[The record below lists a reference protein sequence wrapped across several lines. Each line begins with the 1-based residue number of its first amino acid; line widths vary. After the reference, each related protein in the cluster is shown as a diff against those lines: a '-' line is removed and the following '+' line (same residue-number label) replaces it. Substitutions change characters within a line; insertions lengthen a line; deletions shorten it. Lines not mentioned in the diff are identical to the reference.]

1 MNSDKSV
8 RGFVFPCLL
17 FWFGVHVFLSAA
29 DWIAILFFALTIV
42 IGFAYCFYINEEK
55 KLREDIDQ
63 LIDLLHHLEEQDVRL
78 PLKDDVF
85 GVLKDELWK
94 ILVSQRQI
102 RDEAVK
108 AKEQLKR
115 NMEDITHQIKTALTA
130 VLLLLEL
137 LKSDPVN
144 ALEYQEHI
152 YREVER
158 LYELSDLLLKLSS
171 LDVGVVDLNKTSFSA
186 KELVIDAELSLST

>member
-1 MNSDKSV
+1 M
-8 RGFVFPCLL
+8 
-17 FWFGVHVFLSAA
+17 FLHKR
-29 DWIAILFFALTIV
+29 
-42 IGFAYCFYINEEK
+42 EEK

-130 VLLLLEL
+130 VLLLW
-137 LKSDPVN
+137 N
-144 ALEYQEHI
+144 Y
-152 YREVER
+152 
-158 LYELSDLLLKLSS
+158 
-171 LDVGVVDLNKTSFSA
+171 
-186 KELVIDAELSLST
+186 